1 MKLLGLPWALLL
13 CSAALLQPPPGALLP
28 GVAPEPGLGK
38 SKTQAP
44 APGGTPAPAAGA
56 PAKSANSTHA
66 ITPHGATSNASHA
79 KTPNASHAKT
89 STLAPAWSAQSLL
102 QTLHPD
108 ARGTAQLAGLAH
120 HPELNGR
127 TVQVMGQDKPSGL
140 VIVQLQGG
148 RAFKVAAAHLMNR
161 TAEEPNAKIVGM
173 VKDQSLNGLPVQVLG
188 FDKQSGRFVV
198 KLPDGSM
205 RKVTE
210 EHLASPQQE
219 SAQDQAPE
227 EATLTGMTKDTSL
240 NGQVVQVLAFDEKSG
255 RYVVKLPDGSE
266 RKVKK
271 DHLAEAPGQDVA
283 RLVGMTKDRSLNGQE
298 VHVLGFDKES
308 NRYVVELP
316 DGSKRK
322 VLEEHLED
330 VGQPHQEEH
339 GQEAR
344 LTGMT
349 KDKSLNGQLVKVLG
363 VDKDSG
369 RFVVKLA
376 DGKMKKVTE
385 SHLKDVDN
393 AGTPGAAPAP
403 AEVSAILERP
413 GGKAERVEVLGF
425 DSESSR
431 FLVANGSGTETLAD
445 LDALEG
451 LTNVTE
457 RSLTRMVIA
466 GKNAAPLPQL
476 TICNTY
482 PSRAGL
488 TVVLRHTP
496 NHTDDLLVGSNLPF
510 STCRDLEF
518 PVARGTLVFLRG
530 RMQVGEY
537 PFLVKPKPTRE
548 ILLVHRADKDSEGCA
563 VMRSVVQAKPKPGQ
577 VIVMNAASG
586 FDLIGLAA
594 TFGGAHHPLRFN
606 QLYDLQ
612 PGHYDLSLTA
622 PNTRLAAGLDVSA
635 GKTYVVA
642 ATGVAQG
649 LHGEPTPV
657 GLFIH
662 GVDSFDVAEA
672 SPVTSTPRPHSLPP
686 QAFLQVHSAAAL
698 AATLLLLGLLES

>member
-1 MKLLGLPWALLL
+1 
-13 CSAALLQPPPGALLP
+13 
-28 GVAPEPGLGK
+28 
-38 SKTQAP
+38 
-44 APGGTPAPAAGA
+44 
-56 PAKSANSTHA
+56 
-66 ITPHGATSNASHA
+66 
-79 KTPNASHAKT
+79 
-89 STLAPAWSAQSLL
+89 
-102 QTLHPD
+102 
-108 ARGTAQLAGLAH
+108 
-120 HPELNGR
+120 
-127 TVQVMGQDKPSGL
+127 MGQDKPSGL
-140 VIVQLQGG
+140 VVVQLQGGQASG

-161 TAEEPNAKIVGM
+161 TSEEPNAKLIGM
-173 VKDQSLNGLPVQVLG
+173 VKDKSLNGLPVQVMG

-198 KLPDGSM
+198 KLPDGRM

-210 EHLASPQQE
+210 EHLANPQE
-219 SAQDQAPE
+219 SGADSAPE
-227 EATLTGMTKDTSL
+227 EATLTGMTKDASL
-240 NGQVVQVLAFDEKSG
+240 NGQVVQVLAFDEKTG

-271 DHLAEAPGQDVA
+271 DHLAAAPGQDVA
-283 RLVGMTKDRSLNGQE
+283 RLVGMTKDKSLNGQE
-298 VHVLGFDKES
+298 VHVLGFDKDTG
-308 NRYVVELP
+308 RYVVELA

-330 VGQPHQEEH
+330 VSAPRQEQ

-349 KDKSLNGQLVKVLG
+349 KDKSLNGQLVRVLG

-369 RFVVKLA
+369 RFVVKLP

-385 SHLKDVDN
+385 AHIKDVDS
-393 AGTPGAAPAP
+393 GSPSGAAPP
-403 AEVSAILERP
+403 PSEVSAVLERE
-413 GGKAERVEVLGF
+413 GATAERVEVLGF

-431 FLVANGSGTETLAD
+431 FLVANANGTEKLAD
-445 LDALEG
+445 LSALDG
-451 LTNVTE
+451 LTNLTA
-457 RSLTRMVIA
+457 RSLTQMVIA

-594 TFGGAHHPLRFN
+594 TFGGAHHPLQFN

-686 QAFLQVHSAAAL
+686 QVFLQVHSAAAL

>member
-1 MKLLGLPWALLL
+1 MPN
-13 CSAALLQPPPGALLP
+13 
-28 GVAPEPGLGK
+28 
-38 SKTQAP
+38 
-44 APGGTPAPAAGA
+44 GT
-56 PAKSANSTHA
+56 
-66 ITPHGATSNASHA
+66 TSNASHA
-79 KTPNASHAKT
+79 KTSGTTSNASHAKT
-89 STLAPAWSAQSLL
+89 STPAPAWSAQSLL

-108 ARGTAQLAGLAH
+108 ARGTAQLTGLAH

-127 TVQVMGQDKPSGL
+127 TVKVMGQDKPSGL

-148 RAFKVAAAHLMNR
+148 QASGKAFKVAAGHLMNR

-173 VKDQSLNGLPVQVLG
+173 VKDKTLNGLPVQVLG
-188 FDKQSGRFVV
+188 FDKQTGRFVV

-210 EHLASPQQE
+210 EHLASPQE
-219 SAQDQAPE
+219 SAADSAPE
-227 EATLTGMTKDTSL
+227 EATLVGMTKDQSL

-271 DHLAEAPGQDVA
+271 DHLASAPGQDVA

-298 VHVLGFDKES
+298 VHVLGFDKDTG
-308 NRYVVELP
+308 RYVVQLP

-322 VLEEHLED
+322 VKEEHLED
-330 VGQPHQEEH
+330 VSAPQEEQ
-339 GQEAR
+339 GQQAR

-349 KDKSLNGQLVKVLG
+349 KDKSLNGQLVRVLG

-369 RFVVKLA
+369 RFVVKLP
-376 DGKMKKVTE
+376 DGHMRKVQE
-385 SHLKDVDN
+385 AHIQDVDTDTHV
-393 AGTPGAAPAP
+393 AAAPT
-403 AEVSAILERP
+403 EVSAILERE
-413 GGKAERVEVLGF
+413 GAKAERVEVLGF
-425 DSESSR
+425 DEESSR
-431 FLVANGSGTETLAD
+431 FLVANASGKEMLAD
-445 LDALEG
+445 LSSLDG
-451 LTNVTE
+451 LTNLTA
-457 RSLTRMVIA
+457 RSLTSMVIA

-537 PFLVKPKPTRE
+537 PFLVKPRPTRE

-594 TFGGAHHPLRFN
+594 TFGGAHHPLQFN

-686 QAFLQVHSAAAL
+686 QVFLQVHSAAAL